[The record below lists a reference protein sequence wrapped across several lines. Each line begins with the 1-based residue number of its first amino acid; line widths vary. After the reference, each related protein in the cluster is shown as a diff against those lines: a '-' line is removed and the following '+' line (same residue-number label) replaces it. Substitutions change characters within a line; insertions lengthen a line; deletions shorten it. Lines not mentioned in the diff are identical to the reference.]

1 MSVFV
6 ECVHWGSLIKIVKR
20 PDWFLRAEVS
30 NNAQE
35 FGMNCWQS
43 RELSLIFIALFF
55 FPYLTK
61 LLGASSVRSGLG
73 QGEISESYS
82 VHLLLLFIFYDFA
95 LIILIV
101 LFFSSKL
108 RQEFQYWYPVDL
120 RVSGKDLV
128 PNHLTYF
135 LYNHCAVWPNEK
147 DKWVLNTNES
157 ANFRL
162 QTRTYFRLSLLH
174 AEKYWEEG
182 QPMPP

>member
-1 MSVFV
+1 MTKQRTLINFH
-6 ECVHWGSLIKIVKR
+6 CVI
-20 PDWFLRAEVS
+20 
-30 NNAQE
+30 
-35 FGMNCWQS
+35 
-43 RELSLIFIALFF
+43 F

-61 LLGASSVRSGLG
+61 LLGASSVRSGLR
-73 QGEISESYS
+73 QGEIYESYS

-101 LFFSSKL
+101 PFFSSKL

-147 DKWVLNTNES
+147 DKLVLNTNES

-162 QTRTYFRLSLLH
+162 QTYTYFRLSLLH
-174 AEKYWEEG
+174 AEKY
-182 QPMPP
+182 